1 MIFFIS
7 SKNKKTIEEIED
19 EGWVSYPLAEYVTGE
34 ASKLWK
40 AHEEGRCYGLRDGF
54 CDDTGDASK
63 KLLRKVSARV
73 SATVSLHTLIKK
85 YVENIP

>member
-1 MIFFIS
+1 M
-7 SKNKKTIEEIED
+7 IED

-40 AHEEGRCYGLRDGF
+40 AHEKGRCYGLRDGF

-63 KLLRKVSARV
+63 FCKAFEEGFCEGLRDGLLAYLDQKVC
-73 SATVSLHTLIKK
+73 
-85 YVENIP
+85 